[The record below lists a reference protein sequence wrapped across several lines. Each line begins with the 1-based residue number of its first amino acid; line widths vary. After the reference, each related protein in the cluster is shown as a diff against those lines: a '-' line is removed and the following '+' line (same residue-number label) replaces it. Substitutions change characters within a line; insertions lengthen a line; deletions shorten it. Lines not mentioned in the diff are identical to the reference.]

1 MRARPGRVLVRG
13 PAIVRRQIGTTVVGM
28 VLAAGLL
35 AGCGGNGAGSA
46 SGATATRPAAPSLG
60 TVTTGPGG
68 VQQVTLQ
75 TEDDYVF
82 TPDRFTVAPG
92 KVRLTVRNVAEQMTH
107 SFRFSAGG
115 GPAAL
120 TAHIPIL
127 PPGQQQTIDFTV
139 QTPGDYRFEC
149 SFHVQLGQVG
159 TMTVRG

>member
-1 MRARPGRVLVRG
+1 
-13 PAIVRRQIGTTVVGM
+13 M

-35 AGCGGNGAGSA
+35 AGCGGRGAGSA
-46 SGATATRPAAPSLG
+46 TADRPAGPSLG

-75 TEDDYVF
+75 TQDDYVF

-92 KVRLTVRNVAEQMTH
+92 KVRLTVRNVAKQMTH

-115 GPAAL
+115 GPATLGAQ
-120 TAHIPIL
+120 IPIL
-127 PPGQQQTIDFTV
+127 APGQEQTIDFTV